1 MMKINFYATF
11 RPIVGGKTV
20 IVPDSV
26 GCTVSELVQNLIQR
40 YPALGPQL
48 FDENGALFPHVHIFV
63 NGRDAPYLPDKLDTV
78 LKETDTVDIFPP
90 VGGG

>member
-1 MMKINFYATF
+1 MKINFYATF

-20 IVPDSV
+20 VVPDAA
-26 GCTVSELVQNLIQR
+26 GCTVWQLVQDLVQQ

-48 FDENGALFPHVHIFV
+48 FDESGALFPHVHIFV
-63 NGRDAPYLPDKLDTV
+63 NGRDAPYLPNQLETV
-78 LKETDTVDIFPP
+78 LKETDSVDIFPP